1 MLPLAP
7 PLFSITTGWP
17 SSLPSGSAVRR
28 AEVSTTPPGGLGTTR
43 VTGRPGCSCAT
54 AGEAARAAS
63 RAATARR
70 AARREGAGWQGRMSV
85 SGWRRVAAPAH
96 PTDDA
101 APSRRARPS
110 GLHRC
115 ARDKLTRPHRALDVT
130 PCGPR
135 PCRPIMPMP
144 PFDPQRFDLASL
156 RLFVHVLETGSLTGG
171 AVRMGVSV
179 AAASRRI
186 ADLEALVGVPLLAR
200 GARGVSPTAAGL
212 TLQRHA
218 VELVAGVEQL
228 ALPMADY
235 HRGVQGHLRLWANPS
250 AFNGFLP
257 RLLADYAQAC
267 PAVKIDLEDALSEDA
282 VRAVAGGV
290 AELAVIGEGTPAPGR
305 ETHVCHVDELVLV
318 APRPHPLD
326 AGDAADADAPVPLA
340 EALRF
345 DMVAL

>member
-1 MLPLAP
+1 
-7 PLFSITTGWP
+7 
-17 SSLPSGSAVRR
+17 
-28 AEVSTTPPGGLGTTR
+28 
-43 VTGRPGCSCAT
+43 
-54 AGEAARAAS
+54 
-63 RAATARR
+63 
-70 AARREGAGWQGRMSV
+70 
-85 SGWRRVAAPAH
+85 
-96 PTDDA
+96 
-101 APSRRARPS
+101 
-110 GLHRC
+110 
-115 ARDKLTRPHRALDVT
+115 
-130 PCGPR
+130 
-135 PCRPIMPMP
+135 MP

-228 ALPMADY
+228 ALAMADY

-257 RLLADYAQAC
+257 RLLADYALAC

-290 AELAVIGEGTPAPGR
+290 AELAVIGEGTPAPGL

-318 APRPHPLD
+318 TPAPHALD
-326 AGDAADADAPVPLA
+326 GDDADQPVPLA
-340 EALRF
+340 EVLRH
-345 DMVAL
+345 DMVALSRATSLSRTLAAEAAGTGRAMRVRVHTRSFDAMCRMVAAGMGVAILPRTGASALAPSLGLRVRRLTGMRTERRLLLAMRRRDDLGPAARAFVDMVLSA